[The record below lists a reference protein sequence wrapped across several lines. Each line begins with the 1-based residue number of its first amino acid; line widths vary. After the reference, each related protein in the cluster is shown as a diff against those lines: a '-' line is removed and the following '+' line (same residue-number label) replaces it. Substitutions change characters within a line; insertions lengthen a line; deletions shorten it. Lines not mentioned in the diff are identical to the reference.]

1 MSMGCTRAMLQ
12 CFRAR
17 AHNFAASH
25 FANTI
30 LHAACAPS
38 GPLGRL
44 PLHRPVRS
52 HMTLSDLASLGSF
65 VNGLAVLISVIYLAL
80 QVRQTKRNQQIA
92 IRHTRASRIVE
103 LQVALA
109 DSGVADAWLHG
120 SGSPQELTR
129 TELGQFTNLC
139 RAMFFHFE
147 DSFYQREEGLLNDA
161 AFQTVVAG
169 VRLSARRPRRRAAWK
184 LARPNFAG
192 RILSFMDGLIASAA
206 AEPPVDLSLEAWK
219 VAFAAEA
226 ERSA

>member
-1 MSMGCTRAMLQ
+1 
-12 CFRAR
+12 
-17 AHNFAASH
+17 
-25 FANTI
+25 
-30 LHAACAPS
+30 
-38 GPLGRL
+38 
-44 PLHRPVRS
+44 
-52 HMTLSDLASLGSF
+52 MTLSDLASLGSF

-147 DSFYQREEGLLNDA
+147 DSFYQREEGLLNDD

-169 VRLSARRPRRRAAWK
+169 VRLSARSAGWRAAWR
-184 LARPNFAG
+184 LARPNFGGPFLA
-192 RILSFMDGLIASAA
+192 FMDGAVAVSAA
-206 AEPPVDLSLEAWK
+206 EAPIDLSLEAWRA
-219 VAFAAEA
+219 AFASELA
-226 ERSA
+226 RT